1 MCVIVYSSEVNEV
14 KLRAYNSK
22 TCMVQIKHQFRN
34 CSYRDLTVHECVIYG
49 SQWVEFQIPSLS
61 VVGYMIRL
69 M

>member
-1 MCVIVYSSEVNEV
+1 VFVVEEEEEEEEEEKY
-14 KLRAYNSK
+14 
-22 TCMVQIKHQFRN
+22 HQ
-34 CSYRDLTVHECVIYG
+34 TVIYG